1 LGGFMLAYSACFG
14 VILFSSLAG
23 LAIRALL

>member
-1 LGGFMLAYSACFG
+1 MLAYSACFG